1 MIHEQFHADECCLLP
16 CTVILQCT
24 FFWWIKNRLRIS
36 LAYYEDKCWLERF
49 NRTLMIKVYLKGQMH
64 VPIHRHKV
72 NKLKNNV
79 CLILLIIKTLHWMPE
94 LDYHMHICVEGITF
108 HYHVVHVRNFI
119 LKTITRYK
127 TMYKS
132 IIFYRLKF
140 HKTLQYFDSSLS
152 RNKHSNSICSQHH
165 LLLIMYRMQLQ

>member
-1 MIHEQFHADECCLLP
+1 MIHEQFHANECCLLP
-16 CTVILQCT
+16 CTFILQCT
-24 FFWWIKNRLRIS
+24 FLWWINDGLRVS
-36 LAYYEDKCWLERF
+36 LAYYEDKWLSREILQNPYDKSLFERT
-49 NRTLMIKVYLKGQMH
+49 NACTD
-64 VPIHRHKV
+64 RHKV

-94 LDYHMHICVEGITF
+94 LDYHMHICIEGITF
-108 HYHVVHVRNFI
+108 HYHIVCTFI

-127 TMYKS
+127 IKYKS
-132 IIFYRLKF
+132 SIFYRLKI